1 MSTQDD
7 LKKENRLLRRQLV
20 ELAKCMRDVQ
30 DLCVQ
35 EDVPIELK
43 ALLWS
48 VPADLLY
55 PSLY

>member
-1 MSTQDD
+1 MSSRED
-7 LKKENRLLRRQLV
+7 LLEENRLLRRQLV

-30 DLCVQ
+30 DEAIQ
-35 EDVPIELK
+35 EDISYELK